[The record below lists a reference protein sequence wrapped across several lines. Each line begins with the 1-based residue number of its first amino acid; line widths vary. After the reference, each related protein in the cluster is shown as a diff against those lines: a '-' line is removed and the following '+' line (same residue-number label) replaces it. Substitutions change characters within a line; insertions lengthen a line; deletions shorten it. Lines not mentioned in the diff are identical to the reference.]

1 MLKYFFCLPIVLL
14 QIPIEVA
21 RRQVVEINNNANSF
35 HPSEPKIETTHAKQ
49 APKVDPIKAYQKE
62 AEKDASVSKQL
73 SKMEMEHLIANLNE
87 EISLISTDL
96 RFGYNDTA
104 EMLQVSIINKKTDE
118 IIRRFPTEEAV
129 SLMSS
134 MKEFIGLLFDKE
146 G

>member
-1 MLKYFFCLPIVLL
+1 M
-14 QIPIEVA
+14 
-21 RRQVVEINNNANSF
+21 EITNNVNSF
-35 HPSEPKIETTHAKQ
+35 SQSDQNSNTSK
-49 APKVDPIKAYQKE
+49 APKVDRIKAYQQE
-62 AEKDASVSKQL
+62 VERDAVVSKKL
-73 SKMEMEHLIANLNE
+73 SKMEMEKLIANLND

-134 MKEFIGLLFDKE
+134 MKEFIGLLFDKQ

>member
-1 MLKYFFCLPIVLL
+1 M
-14 QIPIEVA
+14 
-21 RRQVVEINNNANSF
+21 EITNNVNNNF
-35 HPSEPKIETTHAKQ
+35 PKVDQGSQSTP
-49 APKVDPIKAYQKE
+49 APKLDPIKAYQKE
-62 AEKDASVSKQL
+62 AEKDAAVSKKL
-73 SKMEMEHLIANLNE
+73 SKMEMEHLIANLND

-96 RFGYNDTA
+96 RFGFNDTA

-134 MKEFIGLLFDKE
+134 MKEFIGLLFDKQ

>member
-1 MLKYFFCLPIVLL
+1 MLKYFFYLSIVLL
-14 QIPIEVA
+14 QITIEVA
-21 RRQVVEINNNANSF
+21 RRQIVEITNNVNNFRS
-35 HPSEPKIETTHAKQ
+35 SEPTVEATHAKQ

-62 AEKDASVSKQL
+62 AEKDAAVSKEL
-73 SKMEMEHLIANLNE
+73 SKMEMEHLIANLND

-104 EMLQVSIINKKTDE
+104 EMLQVSIIDKKTDE

-129 SLMSS
+129 SLMTS

>member
-1 MLKYFFCLPIVLL
+1 MEIKNNVNNF
-14 QIPIEVA
+14 
-21 RRQVVEINNNANSF
+21 RQPDQSSHTPRAS
-35 HPSEPKIETTHAKQ
+35 
-49 APKVDPIKAYQKE
+49 KVDPIKTYRDE
-62 AEKDASVSKQL
+62 VEKDAAVSKKL
-73 SKMEMEHLIANLNE
+73 SKMEMERLIADLND

-104 EMLQVSIINKKTDE
+104 EMLQVSIIDKKTDE

-134 MKEFIGLLFDKE
+134 MKEFIGLLFDKQ

>member
-1 MLKYFFCLPIVLL
+1 M
-14 QIPIEVA
+14 EV
-21 RRQVVEINNNANSF
+21 NTNNASNANNFRS
-35 HPSEPKIETTHAKQ
+35 SEASVHAKQ
-49 APKVDPIKAYQKE
+49 TPKADPIKAYQKE
-62 AEKDASVSKQL
+62 AEKEAAVSKQL
-73 SKMEMEHLIANLNE
+73 SKMEMQQLIANLND

-129 SLMSS
+129 TLMSS

>member
-1 MLKYFFCLPIVLL
+1 M
-14 QIPIEVA
+14 EV
-21 RRQVVEINNNANSF
+21 NTNNANNV
-35 HPSEPKIETTHAKQ
+35 HPSEPSVHAKQ
-49 APKVDPIKAYQKE
+49 TPKADPIRTYQKE
-62 AEKDASVSKQL
+62 AEKDAAVSKQL
-73 SKMEMEHLIANLNE
+73 SKMEMQQLIANLND

-129 SLMSS
+129 TLMTS
-134 MKEFIGLLFDKE
+134 MKEFIGLLFDTE

>member
-1 MLKYFFCLPIVLL
+1 M
-14 QIPIEVA
+14 EV
-21 RRQVVEINNNANSF
+21 NNNVKSI
-35 HPSEPKIETTHAKQ
+35 HTPEPSTHTKQ
-49 APKVDPIKAYQKE
+49 APKADPIKAYQKE
-62 AEKDASVSKQL
+62 AEKDAAVSKKL
-73 SKMEMEHLIANLNE
+73 SKMEMEHLIANLND

-96 RFGYNDTA
+96 RFGFNDTA

>member
-1 MLKYFFCLPIVLL
+1 M
-14 QIPIEVA
+14 
-21 RRQVVEINNNANSF
+21 EIKNNVNNF
-35 HPSEPKIETTHAKQ
+35 PKMDQSSHAKHT
-49 APKVDPIKAYQKE
+49 PKADPIRAYQKE
-62 AEKDASVSKQL
+62 AEKEAAVSKKL
-73 SKMEMEHLIANLNE
+73 SKMEMEHLIANLND

-96 RFGYNDTA
+96 RFGFNDTA

-134 MKEFIGLLFDKE
+134 MKEFIGLLFDKQ